1 VRITNHPILDFKR
14 GRKVTFYYDDKEVT
28 GYEGESIA
36 SALHA
41 DGVRVLSHSIR
52 YDRPRGFF
60 CGIGKCSSCF
70 MIVDGEA
77 NVRTCITPLREG
89 MRVYTQKKPGSLS
102 AKPYN
107 PYPKRFIECEIS
119 IIGSGPA
126 GMTAA
131 IAAADQGA
139 RSVLLVDENPK
150 PGGQLVKQTHKFF
163 GSKTEKA
170 GTRGV
175 RIADELISMIKE
187 RSSITLLP
195 QTTVFGYYP
204 EGEEHRLTGFS
215 RLTHGEQLVDIHCK
229 RVIVASG
236 AMENMLAFPGND
248 LPGVYG
254 AGGVQTLMNV
264 YGVKP
269 GRRVLMVGAGNV
281 GLIVSY
287 QLLQAGVEVD
297 RVVEA
302 LPYIGGYHVHAA
314 KLRRCGVPIYT
325 SHTIVEA
332 KGEGRVESA
341 VVSAVDDKCRPVKG
355 SEEEVECDTICLAVG
370 LTPSIRLLEQAMVKT
385 SFIPE
390 GGGVVALHD
399 STMQTSRRGVYVAGD
414 ASGIEEASTAMIEG
428 MLAGVSAACTLGY
441 DKNAKVLQE
450 ECMKALS
457 VFRSGPFGKNPKLC
471 KEKISC
477 CFEEVVH

>member
-1 VRITNHPILDFKR
+1 
-14 GRKVTFYYDDKEVT
+14 
-28 GYEGESIA
+28 
-36 SALHA
+36 
-41 DGVRVLSHSIR
+41 
-52 YDRPRGFF
+52 
-60 CGIGKCSSCF
+60 
-70 MIVDGEA
+70 
-77 NVRTCITPLREG
+77 
-89 MRVYTQKKPGSLS
+89 
-102 AKPYN
+102 
-107 PYPKRFIECEIS
+107 
-119 IIGSGPA
+119 
-126 GMTAA
+126 
-131 IAAADQGA
+131 
-139 RSVLLVDENPK
+139 
-150 PGGQLVKQTHKFF
+150 
-163 GSKTEKA
+163 
-170 GTRGV
+170 
-175 RIADELISMIKE
+175 
-187 RSSITLLP
+187 
-195 QTTVFGYYP
+195 
-204 EGEEHRLTGFS
+204 
-215 RLTHGEQLVDIHCK
+215 
-229 RVIVASG
+229 
-236 AMENMLAFPGND
+236 MLAFPGND